1 MRKNI
6 LVTTMVVS
14 LATVLIP
21 GSSLAGFLK
30 PRKPASGGG
39 GSVAPASAP
48 AAAPSQGDKP
58 NPYEKTGSKGVG
70 KDGQIIPGTY
80 ETVNI
85 GTGGNHRTDPGSVG
99 PMTIASTG
107 AVSGSLYNYSDDSTD
122 TISGSVNLST
132 GEGTVSVTN
141 SRGGNTDRYTFSIKT
156 TTQRYSFLEGSYQ
169 KIGSSSKGEFWG
181 LKQTP

>member
-14 LATVLIP
+14 VATVLIP
-21 GSSLAGFLK
+21 GSSLAGFIK
-30 PRKPASGGG
+30 PKKPAGGSGGG
-39 GSVAPASAP
+39 GGSAP
-48 AAAPSQGDKP
+48 AAPAPIQGDKP
-58 NPYEKTGSKGVG
+58 NPNEKTASKGVG

-85 GTGGNHRTDPGSVG
+85 GTGGGHKTDPGSVG
-99 PMTIASTG
+99 PMTILSTG
-107 AVSGSLYNYSDDSTD
+107 ALSGSLYNYSDDSTD
-122 TISGSVNLST
+122 TVSGNVNLST

-141 SRGGNTDRYTFSIKT
+141 SRGGNTDRYTISIKT
-156 TTQRYSFLEGSYQ
+156 TTQRYSFLEGTYQ

>member
-6 LVTTMVVS
+6 LATAIAVG

-30 PRKPASGGG
+30 PRKPAGGGG
-39 GSVAPASAP
+39 GSVAAAP
-48 AAAPSQGDKP
+48 ATAPAQGDKP
-58 NPYEKTGSKGVG
+58 NPNEKTASKGVG
-70 KDGQIIPGTY
+70 KDGQIVPGNY

-85 GTGGNHRTDPGSVG
+85 GTGGGHKTDPGSVG
-99 PMTIASTG
+99 PMTISSSG
-107 AVSGSLYNYSDDSTD
+107 AISGSLYNYSDDSSD
-122 TISGSVNLST
+122 AVSGSVNLST

-141 SRGGNTDRYTFSIKT
+141 SRGGNTDRYTISIKT
-156 TTQRYSFLEGSYQ
+156 TTQRYSFLEGTYQ

-181 LKQTP
+181 LKQTQ